1 MKSQR
6 GAAAIYLV
14 FLLVPLFGTVFLA
27 LEGTRYI
34 QKKNRLGDATEA
46 ATLAV
51 TMANRDDKNQSY
63 ETQLAKD
70 YVSSY
75 MRNIDEVSQIKV
87 EREEAIDDY
96 PIPDG
101 TVEKREYTQYR
112 VTAKTKHSSWLHS
125 DLIPSFNSTETLA
138 NRALA
143 RAYPEYLTNVDV
155 DIVFVSD
162 FSGSMKD
169 DKIDSLKNAVTKISE
184 VILVPREGESDIR
197 NRIALVPYNMRVVEG
212 DRQRNT
218 CMTQLKYRNPSGK
231 TGSKYTSYESIS
243 WTKWAKKDYDDVE
256 DCASKEIECNGMPGS
271 PADART
277 IISVLE
283 GSESEYPDNEKWI
296 DYPRTVEQV
305 FNVNDDSIQ
314 HNPKTQNLFSDRD
327 VCSKEG
333 KFWTIPL
340 TNKTSKIKTVGDM
353 NPAGWTSV
361 YQGVLRGAQILDKG
375 RPINPNDEEEEA
387 YRKRLKMILI
397 LSDGEEKPF
406 EHTFSRLVDKGLCDT
421 IKAKFS
427 DGDLPLYMGVIGIQF
442 SASGQKAF
450 KKCVGKDNITDVDNL
465 DDLIQDIL
473 DLIKKGAK
481 SDGIP
486 KLYYRHT
493 ES

>member
-51 TMANRDDKNQSY
+51 TMANRDDKDQSY
-63 ETQLAKD
+63 EIQLARD

-75 MRNIDEVSQIKV
+75 MRNTDEVSQIKI
-87 EREEAIDDY
+87 EREEAIDHY
-96 PIPDG
+96 PMPDG
-101 TVEKREYTQYR
+101 TFEEREYTQYR
-112 VTAKTKHSSWLHS
+112 VTAKTEHSSWLHS
-125 DLIPSFNSTETLA
+125 DLIPSFNATETLA

-143 RAYPEYLTNVDV
+143 RAYPEYLGDRDV

-162 FSGSMKD
+162 FSGSMED
-169 DKIDSLKNAVTKISE
+169 DKIDSLKAAITQVAN
-184 VILVPREGESDIR
+184 VILIPRDGETDIR
-197 NRIALVPYNMRVVEG
+197 NRIALVPYNMRVVEEN
-212 DRQRNT
+212 QQHL

-231 TGSKYTSYESIS
+231 TDDKHTSYESIS
-243 WTKWAKKDYDDVE
+243 WTEWANISHEKVE
-256 DCASKEIECNGMPGS
+256 DCSKKSRKCSGLPG
-271 PADART
+271 PRADART
-277 IISVLE
+277 IMSVMDDRR
-283 GSESEYPDNEKWI
+283 YPDNEEWI
-296 DYPRTVEQV
+296 DYSQTVNEI
-305 FNVNDDSIQ
+305 FIESPINVQHHPKKQRLYSAGICGDS
-314 HNPKTQNLFSDRD
+314 
-327 VCSKEG
+327 
-333 KFWTIPL
+333 FWTIPL
-340 TNKTSKIKTVGDM
+340 TNQKSKIMTVKEMSPDG
-353 NPAGWTSV
+353 GTSV

-375 RPINPNDEEEEA
+375 RPTTPNEEEDKL
-387 YRKRLKMILI
+387 YKKRLKMLLMI
-397 LSDGEEKPF
+397 SDGKEDPYKN
-406 EHTFSRLVDKGLCDT
+406 TFSTLVDKGMCNK
-421 IKAKFS
+421 IRERFN
-427 DGDLPLYMGVIGIQF
+427 DGDIPVHMGVIGIQF

-450 KKCVGKDNITDVDNL
+450 KKCVGEENIIDVDDL
-465 DDLIQDIL
+465 DDLIQEIL